1 MARVGTRL
9 KHAWNAFNGTARQEK
24 SYGSYGASY
33 GGRPDQLRFR
43 ITNERSIIS
52 SIYTRMSIDVAQVSV
67 RHVKVDEQNRYLRD
81 VRSGLNDC
89 LTVEAN
95 IDQAATHFMQD
106 VVATMFDRGI
116 AIIVPVDTSV
126 NPNSSG
132 GFDIK
137 TLRVG
142 YPVAWYHKHVRVSLF
157 NEERQVREEVTL
169 AKSFVAIIE
178 NPFYSVMN
186 EPNSTLQRLTS
197 KLALL
202 DVTDN
207 ASASN
212 KLDLII
218 QLPYVIKTEARR
230 QQAEQRR
237 TDIEMQLREG
247 EYGIAY
253 TDGTEKITQ
262 LNRPADNQLMGQ
274 IEMLTTMLYGQLG
287 ITDAVMNG
295 TADEQ
300 TMTNYFNR
308 TVEPILVAIVEAMRR
323 SFLTKTA
330 RSQKQTILFF
340 KDRFKLIPLND
351 IADMADKFTRNEVL
365 TANEIRGVMGIAP
378 SPEAKAD
385 KLQNSNMPQ
394 PVEGSVAAATSDG

>member
-1 MARVGTRL
+1 M
-9 KHAWNAFNGTARQEK
+9 
-24 SYGSYGASY
+24 
-33 GGRPDQLRFR
+33 
-43 ITNERSIIS
+43 
-52 SIYTRMSIDVAQVSV
+52 
-67 RHVKVDEQNRYLRD
+67 
-81 VRSGLNDC
+81 
-89 LTVEAN
+89 
-95 IDQAATHFMQD
+95 
-106 VVATMFDRGI
+106 
-116 AIIVPVDTSV
+116 
-126 NPNSSG
+126 
-132 GFDIK
+132 
-137 TLRVG
+137 
-142 YPVAWYHKHVRVSLF
+142 
-157 NEERQVREEVTL
+157 
-169 AKSFVAIIE
+169 
-178 NPFYSVMN
+178 
-186 EPNSTLQRLTS
+186 
-197 KLALL
+197 
-202 DVTDN
+202 
-207 ASASN
+207 
-212 KLDLII
+212 
-218 QLPYVIKTEARR
+218 IKTEARR